1 MTPFK
6 LRWFPFVPPSQSPAL
21 CHPHLQCPF
30 QSHFPSDGPCGSLSH
45 AHPSRAQHA
54 PSLGLQ
60 GCWGGCHACKG
71 APGRSKPSAFLSFL
85 QGQSYKPLVRAAM
98 VWHIWSGNITSSHL
112 EAEAQAGDSRGQRW
126 RETHMREGAGKNK
139 QGGKHTPTQC
149 TVWAF
154 TRARQSSERDDSLPS
169 SSFHSGQI
177 Y

>member
-1 MTPFK
+1 MRPFK
-6 LRWFPFVPPSQSPAL
+6 LRWFPFVPPPQSPAL
-21 CHPHLQCPF
+21 CHPHLPCPF

-71 APGRSKPSAFLSFL
+71 APGCTKPSAFLSFL

-98 VWHIWSGNITSSHL
+98 
-112 EAEAQAGDSRGQRW
+112 EAEAQAGDSRAQRW
-126 RETHMREGAGKNK
+126 RETHIREGAGKNK
-139 QGGKHTPTQC
+139 VENTPDAMHSMGLYSGKTNQ
-149 TVWAF
+149 
-154 TRARQSSERDDSLPS
+154 QRDDSLPS